1 MSDADTAAE
10 IERHNVKVARILAD
24 YWRKRAVEIQLVR
37 DPTKGVRLD
46 LGPNG
51 LPRGY
56 RGEDAIHLKRG

>member
-1 MSDADTAAE
+1 MSDHESVEE
-10 IERHNVKVARILAD
+10 IERHNVKVARMLAD
-24 YWRKRAVEIQLVR
+24 YWRKQGVEIQLVR

-56 RGEDAIHLKRG
+56 RGEDAIRLK